1 MTSVFDTHP
10 PLMYVII
17 SYVKKLGFETSTH
30 PPFMTMSSKF
40 IGFFLGLPLFK
51 LTFRLSYPK
60 SRDAIASKK
69 HEIYV
74 YSEE

>member
-30 PPFMTMSSKF
+30 PPFMTMSLKF
-40 IGFFLGLPLFK
+40 TVLFLRAPLLVKNMQDFRNRFK
-51 LTFRLSYPK
+51 K
-60 SRDAIASKK
+60 NI
-69 HEIYV
+69 E
-74 YSEE
+74 